1 MELGNKLRKPSYI
14 SLYTVLGE
22 RGVVFQPYP
31 SIYLIAN
38 RTEVLK
44 VDGQRYVYRKIKREI
59 LLNPQGLTAEGS
71 VTKAGL
77 ERALADKV
85 YLDGL
90 EYFDNLRGVDWE
102 LLRKLNQE
110 VYGGNSRITRF
121 IRCCQEA

>member
-59 LLNPQGLTAEGS
+59 LLNHQGIIREGPA
-71 VTKAGL
+71 VKARL

-85 YLDGL
+85 YLDGA
-90 EYFDNLRGVDWE
+90 EYFDNLREVDWE
-102 LLRKLNQE
+102 LLQKINQE
-110 VYGGNSRITRF
+110 VYGGNSRITRL
-121 IRCCQEA
+121 IRCYKRS